1 MSVLRLFED
10 VQLNQG
16 DGMAKGLYNLSNN
29 KTNEVSLW
37 FDEDEKNAMMSLSD
51 IQFLHEARV
60 KFEYAEMYQ

>member
-1 MSVLRLFED
+1 MLVLRLFED

-51 IQFLHEARV
+51 IQF
-60 KFEYAEMYQ
+60 